1 MDDHDFKCI
10 ILHYGREKFYHS
22 MQNRAFEGLS
32 RFSGNAGFRFY
43 NGIALVLGNRNQE
56 GIRELTHMQE
66 EKEYSMALILAL
78 MFAHK
83 RCAVVDKEAIL
94 NLDGKLKEERK
105 QLTAS
110 SAYYAAVFLLLTG
123 KFDKAKEYADRALKL
138 NSNFP
143 DALSLKGWAEL
154 LGSSR
159 INRGTLELFETAL
172 QSGKNIDASLGQ
184 VRYYQI
190 NNDYENAIGVLNKL
204 SIRYPELNIPLVE
217 KMKSQLANWHWDH
230 SLETAGR
237 ILNLEPTNIEA
248 LRVKA
253 LILVCR
259 DGNYGGGGRDLQ
271 KLYNAMCKVEPS
283 NSELY
288 FQIGQLFS
296 RVCGR
301 NSMILEETI
310 KFVEKANQLSPG
322 NAAFLTEYGYHCYM
336 AGKLKEATKQF
347 KSATKVDDSAILAL
361 CGLTLCQLAESGPSE
376 QVSQQIEFLTEIQGP
391 SKLPLLFWMSSKL
404 IHDNAEKAIALMVE
418 ACEIQFKNLRTLSFG
433 SEYLRRFDPDFLL
446 DVARDLLQFSP
457 IQLSVSMG
465 SPSSREGL
473 HISLKHSL
481 NILEVIVKA
490 CPGLIQGVFLLAKVQ
505 FLCGEIHTST
515 NTLQHILT
523 DIDPTYS
530 EAHLLSAQIN
540 IQQKQFQRAAQN
552 LEICLSHNFK
562 VRGNPMYHLF
572 NGIIQKND
580 NQYDEALKSFISA
593 MSLIGVNTD
602 AMSVK
607 VSVPLSTNALTRANY
622 NISLADKVT
631 LYLEMVDTYM
641 LMNLNSDATK
651 LMQDAMNEFSGTS
664 EEGRL
669 VIANADL
676 SLRHGNIDTVLKLL
690 GNIQP
695 GQPYYFQAKTKMA
708 NIYLTHRKDRLAF
721 GQCFRE
727 LVEEYPEPDTYIMLG
742 DAYMSIQEPDDA
754 LDAYK
759 EALKRNPRDPNLA
772 SKLGRAYVKTHQYS
786 KAINYYQEA
795 IMYPENSLLKLDLAE
810 LYLKLKQ
817 FSNAEQTLIDEIEGM
832 KEELEDVDVLQLRTK
847 QLLLLARVREKAGHL
862 NSSLSTLKEAR
873 DNQYKVQ
880 QRLNL
885 ESSLIPEQRR
895 ILARICVLMSEQ
907 SIHLRDNDQ
916 AVHHY
921 KEALKFSPQDINIL
935 ASLSRLYMQVNN
947 MDQCQQTCGQILQI
961 DPNNETASV
970 MMADLSFRR
979 MDFDKAA
986 YHFSQ
991 LLVNQP
997 TYWTAQ
1003 ARLIEVMRRSARLS
1017 EAVDFLVRAEQNCVQ
1032 PSFDSGLNYCKG
1044 LYEWY
1049 IGNPNSALR
1058 FFNNARKDSEWG
1070 QQAIFNMIEICMNP
1084 DNELPNESMA
1094 ESSEFDFRDPQI
1106 MAIRTA
1112 ERLLKELK
1120 PRPGC
1125 MDNESLNY
1133 RLLQNFIM
1141 LATKQK
1147 ANIESALQGFLDI
1160 AGQDEYREHVGPIL
1174 GMASAYVML
1183 KQSQRAKNQL
1193 KRVAK
1198 SPWTFEDAEHL
1209 ERCWLLLAD
1218 LYIQANKMEM
1228 AAEFLNRVL
1237 EHNKSCAKAYE
1248 LCGMIA
1254 EKEQVYRSA
1263 ATHYDAAWRYGG
1275 KSKPTIGYKLAY
1287 HCMKCKRYPD
1297 AIDVCQQV
1305 LKLHPD
1311 FSMIRKDILD
1321 KCRNNLRN

>member
-1 MDDHDFKCI
+1 MDDHDFKSI
-10 ILHYGREKFYHS
+10 IQHYGREKFYHS
-22 MQNRAFEGLS
+22 MQHRAFEGLS
-32 RFSGNAGFRFY
+32 KFSGNLCFRFY
-43 NGIALVLGNRNQE
+43 NGIALVLGNRIQE
-56 GIRELTHMQE
+56 GIRELTPMQNE
-66 EKEYSMALILAL
+66 REFSMAVILAL

-83 RCAVVDKEAIL
+83 RCSVVDKEAL
-94 NLDGKLKEERK
+94 VNLDTKLKEERK
-105 QLTAS
+105 QLTAF
-110 SAYYAAVFLLLTG
+110 SAYYSAVFLLMTG
-123 KFDKAKEYADRALKL
+123 KFEKAKEYAEKALKL

-154 LGSSR
+154 LGGSR
-159 INRGTLELFETAL
+159 ISKGTFELFEVAL
-172 QSGKNIDASLGQ
+172 QSGKSIDASLGQ

-190 NNDYENAIGVLNKL
+190 QNDYENAIGVLNKL

-217 KMKSQLANWHWDH
+217 KMKSQLSNWHWDH
-230 SLETAGR
+230 SLETATR

-248 LRVKA
+248 LRIKII
-253 LILVCR
+253 ILVCR
-259 DGNYGGGGRDLQ
+259 DGNYGGGARELQ
-271 KLYNAMCKVEPS
+271 KLFTAMTKVEPS

-301 NSMILEETI
+301 NSMILEETV
-310 KFVEKANQLSPG
+310 KFIEKANQLSPA
-322 NAAFLTEYGYHCYM
+322 NAAFLTEFGYHSYL
-336 AGKLKEATKQF
+336 AGKMKEATKNF
-347 KSATKVDDSAILAL
+347 KSATKVDDSAIQAL

-391 SKLPLLFWMSSKL
+391 AKLPLLLWMSSKL
-404 IHDNAEKAIALMVE
+404 LQDNTERAISLMVE
-418 ACEIQFKNLRTLSFG
+418 ACEIQLKNLRTLSFG

-446 DVARDLLQFSP
+446 EVAKDLLQYSP
-457 IQLSVSMG
+457 IKLSVSMG
-465 SPSSREGL
+465 ALSSRDGL
-473 HISLKHSL
+473 HVSLKHSL
-481 NILEVIVKA
+481 NILEIIVKA

-515 NTLQHILT
+515 STLQHILN

-562 VRGNPMYHLF
+562 VRENPMYHLF

-580 NQYDEALKSFISA
+580 HQYDEALKSFITA
-593 MSLIGVNTD
+593 MSLIGVNTE
-602 AMSVK
+602 AMSLK
-607 VSVPLSTNALTRANY
+607 VSMPLATNPSPKSSYTL
-622 NISLADKVT
+622 SLADKVT

-651 LMQDAMNEFSGTS
+651 LMQDAMEEFSGTS

-676 SLRHGNIDTVLKLL
+676 SLRHGNIDTVLRLL
-690 GNIQP
+690 GNIQS

-708 NIYLTHRKDRLAF
+708 NIYLTHRKDRVAF
-721 GQCFRE
+721 AQCFRE
-727 LVEEYPEPDTYIMLG
+727 LVEEYPEPESYIMLG

-759 EALKRNPRDPNLA
+759 EALKRNPRDSNLA
-772 SKLGRAYVKTHQYS
+772 SKLGRAYVKTHQYN
-786 KAINYYQEA
+786 KAINYYKEA
-795 IMYPENSLLKLDLAE
+795 TMYPENSLLKLDLAE

-817 FSNAEQTLIDEIEGM
+817 FTNAEQTLIDEIEGAKDEM
-832 KEELEDVDVLQLRTK
+832 EDVDALQLRTK

-862 NSSLSTLKEAR
+862 NSSLSTLREAR

-880 QRLNL
+880 QRLNI

-895 ILARICVLMSEQ
+895 ILSRICVLMAEQ

-921 KEALKFSPQDINIL
+921 KEALKFSPQDITIL
-935 ASLSRLYMQVNN
+935 ASIARLYMQVNN

-979 MDFDKAA
+979 MDFEKAA

-997 TYWTAQ
+997 TYWTAL

-1017 EAVDFLVRAEQNCVQ
+1017 EATEFLVRAEQACVQ
-1032 PSFDSGLNYCKG
+1032 PTFDSGLNYCKG

-1058 FFNNARKDSEWG
+1058 YFNNARKDSEWG
-1070 QQAIFNMIEICMNP
+1070 QQAIFNMIEICINP
-1084 DNELPNESMA
+1084 DGELPNENMS

-1133 RLLQNFIM
+1133 KLLQNFI
-1141 LATKQK
+1141 LLGTRQK
-1147 ANIESALQGFLDI
+1147 ASIESALQGFLSI
-1160 AGQDEYREHVGPIL
+1160 AGQEEYKEHVGPIL
-1174 GMASAYVML
+1174 GMSSAYVML

-1287 HCMKCKRYPD
+1287 HYMKSKRFAD

-1311 FSMIRKDILD
+1311 FSMIKKDILD